1 MKSRT
6 KTIVLLTAVI
16 LLASVVSGATFLGLF
31 EAQAKPADQKNEKP
45 GAEALFQDV
54 LDTPA
59 LKSRH
64 ADKTLLISVAL
75 AGTRVVGVGQHG
87 HIVYSD
93 DRGKNWTQ
101 ATVPVSS
108 DLLAVHFPS
117 AQKGWAVGHDGVVLH
132 SSDGGANW
140 VKQFDGRAAAQ
151 VLVGH
156 YMGTNSCGTCHDPM
170 NSPVSA
176 PGGQQTA
183 DMMAEIKKFVDQG
196 PDKPFLDVWFESDTT
211 GFIVGAFNL
220 IFRTVDGGK
229 SWTPWYDRIDNPKHF
244 HLYAIRPVG
253 SDLFITAEQGTV
265 FKLDQAKKRF
275 TALKTSYSGTF
286 FGITGKPGAVIAFG
300 MRGNAFKSRDGGA
313 TWQKVETGVPV
324 GLMGGTVTGD
334 GTIVLVSQG
343 GHVLVSSD
351 DGSSFSQV
359 KIDRPTPAAGVAAI
373 DGNTLALVGQR
384 GVKVQAIR

>member
-6 KTIVLLTAVI
+6 KVAVVLTAFI
-16 LLASVVSGATFLGLF
+16 TLAALALGTGQTGRV
-31 EAQAKPADQKNEKP
+31 EAQAKPAGEKNEKP

-59 LKSRH
+59 AKSRH
-64 ADKTLLISVAL
+64 AAKTLLISVAM

-93 DRGKNWTQ
+93 DQGKNWTQ
-101 ATVPVSS
+101 ASVPVSS

-132 SSDGGANW
+132 SADGGANW

-170 NSPVSA
+170 NTPVSA
-176 PGGQQTA
+176 PGGPETA
-183 DMMAEIKKFVDQG
+183 AMMAEIKKFVDQG

-229 SWTPWYDRIDNPKHF
+229 SWTPWYDRIDNAKRF

-253 SDLFITAEQGTV
+253 QDLFITSEQGTL
-265 FKLDQAKKRF
+265 FKLDKGKERF
-275 TALKTSYSGTF
+275 KEIRTSYTGTF
-286 FGITGKPGAVIAFG
+286 FGITGKPGALVAFG
-300 MRGNAFKSRDGGA
+300 MRGNAFRSTDGGA

-324 GLMGGTVTGD
+324 GLMGGTVTQD
-334 GTIVLVSQG
+334 GTIVLVSQAG
-343 GHVLVSSD
+343 QVLVSSD
-351 DGSSFSQV
+351 GGSFSQV
-359 KIDRPTPAAGVAAI
+359 KIDRPTPAAGVTAI
-373 DGNTLALVGQR
+373 DGTTLAMVGQR
-384 GVKVQAIR
+384 GVKVQAIK

>member
-1 MKSRT
+1 MKSRIL
-6 KTIVLLTAVI
+6 TILPAAAVVM
-16 LLASVVSGATFLGLF
+16 LSFVTFAAASFH
-31 EAQAKPADQKNEKP
+31 
-45 GAEALFQDV
+45 DV

-64 ADKTLLISVAL
+64 VGKTLLISVAT
-75 AGTRVVGVGQHG
+75 AGKRVVGVGQHG

-93 DRGKNWTQ
+93 DQGKSWTQ
-101 ATVPVSS
+101 AGVPVSS

-132 SSDGGANW
+132 SEDGGANW

-151 VLVGH
+151 VLIGH
-156 YMGTNSCGTCHDPM
+156 YMGTNSCGTCHAPG
-170 NSPVSA
+170 NTPVSA
-176 PGGQQTA
+176 PGGPETA
-183 DMMAEIKKFVDQG
+183 AMMAEIKKFVDQG

-229 SWTPWYDRIDNPKHF
+229 SWTPWYDRIDNPKRF

-253 SDLFITAEQGTV
+253 KDLFISSEQGTL

-275 TALKTSYSGTF
+275 TALKTAYTGTF
-286 FGITGKPGAVIAFG
+286 FGITGKHGAVIAYG
-300 MRGNAFKSRDGGA
+300 MRGNAFKSKDGGS
-313 TWQKVETGVPV
+313 TWQKVETGIPV
-324 GLMGGTVTGD
+324 GLMAGTVTED
-334 GTIVLVSQG
+334 GKIVLVSQG
-343 GHVLVSSD
+343 GHVLVSAD
-351 DGSSFSQV
+351 NGTSFNQL

-373 DGNTLALVGQR
+373 DGNTLALVGKR
-384 GVKVQAIR
+384 GVKVQEIR

>member
-6 KTIVLLTAVI
+6 KTIVLLTAVM
-16 LLASVVSGATFLGLF
+16 LLASVGARFPGLF
-31 EAQAKPADQKNEKP
+31 EAQAKPADQKNEKS

-59 LKSRH
+59 LKSSH
-64 ADKTLLISVAL
+64 AAKTLLTSVAL

-93 DRGKNWTQ
+93 NQGKHWTQ

-117 AQKGWAVGHDGVVLH
+117 PQKGWAVGHDGVVLH

-151 VLVGH
+151 VLVSH

-170 NSPVSA
+170 NSPVSK
-176 PGGQQTA
+176 PGGQETA

-196 PDKPFLDVWFESDTT
+196 PDKPFLDVWFESETT

-229 SWTPWYDRIDNPKHF
+229 SWTPWYDRIDNPKRF

-253 SDLFITAEQGTV
+253 TELFITAEQGTV
-265 FKLDQAKKRF
+265 FKLDQVKKRF

-300 MRGNAFKSRDGGA
+300 MRGNAFKSKDGGA
-313 TWQKVETGVPV
+313 NWQKVETGVPV
-324 GLMGGTVTGD
+324 GLMGGTVTPD
-334 GTIVLVSQG
+334 GKIVLVSQG

-384 GVKVQAIR
+384 GVKVQAIK